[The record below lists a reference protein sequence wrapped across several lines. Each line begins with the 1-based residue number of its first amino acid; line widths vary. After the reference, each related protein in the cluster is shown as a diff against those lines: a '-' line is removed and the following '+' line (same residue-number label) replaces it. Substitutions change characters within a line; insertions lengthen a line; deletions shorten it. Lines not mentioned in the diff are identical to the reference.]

1 MLAVLIIQAYSDLK
15 TMQLYYWLT
24 IAAMIIG
31 AVPCII
37 FSELS
42 DIRYIAICLIMIFG
56 QYLAHAYAIGD
67 AKLCILALEIIIIRA
82 DGIDILIRYFLYN
95 FTSMVIFLLFALFKR
110 VTDKEKKKNYP
121 YAPAIFLA
129 VCSSLLY

>member
-24 IAAMIIG
+24 MVAIIIG

-37 FSELS
+37 FSGLS
-42 DIRYIAICLIMIFG
+42 DVRYIFICLIIIFG
-56 QYLAHAYAIGD
+56 QYLLHAYAIGD

-82 DGIDILIRYFLYN
+82 EGIDITIRYFLYN
-95 FTSMVIFLLFALFKR
+95 ITSMAIFLLFALFKR
-110 VTDKEKKKNYP
+110 ITDKEKKKNYP
-121 YAPAIFLA
+121 YAPSIFLA
-129 VCSSLLY
+129 VCTSLLY